1 MNKHKLDLHKDLLR
15 LELSKADYFLHSI
28 TRAKGQVEPDSPL
41 PHEDAL
47 SALLIAAFNI
57 VFLQHLND
65 LDNSGMLKIAYNLAY
80 EALRNRDFTDIPAL
94 EVTQI
99 IEHALGDTIAL
110 LDQPFNIQWGMEQ
123 QEDITEVVTSM
134 FEQGQQAILPSAET
148 DSRGLRTIAQLSSM
162 GLLYAVAATRPH
174 IITPTMRRFTVD
186 SLKQGLNAQQAT
198 ALLTQNLR
206 ELVPLQSEVYYRNLA
221 SVCVNRA
228 RNYGRILAYD
238 SAGVEYVEV
247 VAVGDDRSCEN
258 CMILSGSTFL
268 VSDLVGIINNVLEA
282 STPEDVVNSTP
293 FINGLDKTTNE
304 FILGNNTRVSASGTS
319 AELASAGLLPPFH
332 PDCRCYTISWFA

>member
-80 EALRNRDFTDIPAL
+80 EALRNRDFTDIPAI

-99 IEHALGDTIAL
+99 ALGDTIAL

-123 QEDITEVVTSM
+123 QEDITEVVTAM

-186 SLKQGLNAQQAT
+186 SLKQGLNAQEAT

-221 SVCVNRA
+221 SVVVNRA

-238 SAGVEYVEV
+238 STGITTIEVFTAGDERVCGVCELLGGTSYQ
-247 VAVGDDRSCEN
+247 VGDLVNVIDNVCN
-258 CMILSGSTFL
+258 AST
-268 VSDLVGIINNVLEA
+268 SEDLVEA
-282 STPEDVVNSTP
+282 AP
-293 FINGLDKTTNE
+293 FINGIDTNTNE
-304 FILGNNTRVSASGTS
+304 FILSNQSRVSTFASGK
-319 AELASAGLLPPFH
+319 ELAEAGLLPSFH
-332 PDCRCYTISWFA
+332 PGCRCYVIEWTS